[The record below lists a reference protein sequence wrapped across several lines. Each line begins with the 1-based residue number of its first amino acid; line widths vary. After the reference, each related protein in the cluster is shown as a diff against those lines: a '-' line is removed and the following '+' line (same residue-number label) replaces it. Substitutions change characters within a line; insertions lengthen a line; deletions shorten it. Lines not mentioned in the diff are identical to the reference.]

1 MTMKMHDCFAYMA
14 SRWPDDGLLVTSA
27 GHSSGTWWD
36 ITHNADRVFYLTAS
50 MSLSSMFASGIAVG
64 HPERPVWAF
73 SGDGAFVMN
82 PGMLFVERRMNL
94 PNLKHF
100 MISNQC
106 YGSTEELD
114 ISYAQHAEYAAM
126 ARAAGIE
133 RVYRF
138 SDLDAFKAKF
148 DEAVL
153 APGHTFIVLDVERVG
168 GEVRTASFDGPELKF
183 KFGRHIEKMTGKK
196 IFTAP

>member
-1 MTMKMHDCFAYMA
+1 MLVLRDAFAHMV
-14 SRWPDDGLLVTSA
+14 RNWTDELVVTSA

-36 ITHNADRVFYLTAS
+36 LTHDRDRVFYLTAS

-64 HPERPVWAF
+64 NPGTNVWAM

-100 MISNQC
+100 LISNRC
-106 YGSTEELD
+106 YGSTEEVP
-114 ISYAQHAEYAAM
+114 ISYAEHADYAAM
-126 ARAAGIE
+126 AKAVGIE
-133 RVYRF
+133 RSYDF
-138 SDLDAFKAKF
+138 HDLDDFKERF

-153 APGHTFIVLDVERVG
+153 EPGHSFIVLNVEKVG
-168 GEVRTASFDGPELKF
+168 KEVRTATMDGPEVKF
-183 KFGRHIEKMTGKK
+183 RFGRHVEEKTGQQ
-196 IFTAP
+196 IFNVLP